1 MQLWTAYLYLLFV
14 CAGLFLS
21 ACQGSNRANSEM
33 VARQDSSAKAAQSKS
48 APANIVFFG
57 NSLTA
62 GYGLDPEEAFPA
74 LIQQWIDSLGYN
86 FQTVN
91 AGLSGETTAGGV
103 ARIDWIL
110 KQPVAVFV
118 LELGGN
124 DGLRGLAPEET
135 EKNLRL
141 IIQKVKKKFPKAKIL
156 LTGMEAPP
164 NMGRAYT
171 EAFREVFAR
180 VAEAENTAFLSF
192 LLTGVAGEP
201 ALNQADGI
209 HPTAEGQR
217 RVAQNVWEV
226 LQPLL
231 QRPDA

>member
-1 MQLWTAYLYLLFV
+1 MQGWLFYFYSLLF
-14 CAGLFLS
+14 GISFLLW
-21 ACQGSNRANSEM
+21 ACQDSNTTNAEK
-33 VARQDSSAKAAQSKS
+33 AAAQDASAGTASAKQ

-74 LIQQWIDSLGYN
+74 LIQQWIDSLGYSY
-86 FQTVN
+86 QAVN

-141 IIQKVKKKFPKAKIL
+141 IIQKVKKKYPQAPIL

-171 EAFREVFAR
+171 EAFRAVFAR
-180 VAEAENTAFLSF
+180 VAEAEKTAFLRF
-192 LLTGVAGEP
+192 LLEGVAGEA

-209 HPTAEGQR
+209 HPTALGQR
-217 RVAQNVWEV
+217 RVAQNVWKV
-226 LQPLL
+226 LMPLL
-231 QRPDA
+231 LKPKS